1 MKQYLIVR
9 YLTGAALM
17 LTLVTGCKKQVET
30 EDSAYNQSQ
39 KALQSKTAAENA
51 STLSN
56 FDLSQQAN
64 GDLLKAL
71 RAATSR
77 FNSTRQAIDAG
88 YVPSNHCVA
97 VPGLGGMGYHW
108 ANRLLVDP
116 VLDLLK
122 PEAMLYETGPGG
134 NLRLVAVEFI
144 VVNMGGGQARPMFG
158 NHPFDIGGTPLPVPH
173 WSLHVWVHKENPKGI
188 FTPFNPNVSC
198 P

>member
-17 LTLVTGCKKQVET
+17 LTLVTGCKKQIET

-39 KALQSKTAAENA
+39 SALQSKAAGDNA
-51 STLSN
+51 STLFN

-64 GDLLKAL
+64 GDLLKSL

-77 FNSTRQAIDAG
+77 FNSTTQAIDAG
-88 YVPSNHCVA
+88 YQPSNHCVA
-97 VPGLGGMGYHW
+97 VPRLGGMGYHW

-116 VLDLLK
+116 VFDLLK
-122 PEAMLYETGPGG
+122 PEAMLYESGPGG
-134 NLRLVAVEFI
+134 NLRLIAAEFI
-144 VVNMGGGQARPMFG
+144 VVNRGQARPMFG
-158 NHPFDIGGTPLPVPH
+158 NHPFDVGGTPLPVPH
-173 WSLHVWVHKENPKGI
+173 WSLHVWVHKENPNGI
-188 FTPFNPNVSC
+188 FTAFNQNVSC

>member
-17 LTLVTGCKKQVET
+17 LTLVTGCKKQIET
-30 EDSAYNQSQ
+30 EDSAYDQSK
-39 KALQSKTAAENA
+39 KALQSKTAADNA
-51 STLSN
+51 STLFN
-56 FDLSQQAN
+56 FDVSQQAN

-88 YVPSNHCVA
+88 YVPSDHCVA
-97 VPGLGGMGYHW
+97 VRGLGGMGYHW

-116 VLDLLK
+116 FLDLLK
-122 PEAMLYETGPGG
+122 PEAMLYESGPGG
-134 NLRLVAVEFI
+134 NLRLIAVEFI
-144 VVNMGGGQARPMFG
+144 VLNKGQEHPKFG
-158 NHPFDIGGTPLPVPH
+158 SHPFDINGTPLRLPH
-173 WSLHVWVHKENPKGI
+173 WSLHVWVHKENPYGI

-198 P
+198 L